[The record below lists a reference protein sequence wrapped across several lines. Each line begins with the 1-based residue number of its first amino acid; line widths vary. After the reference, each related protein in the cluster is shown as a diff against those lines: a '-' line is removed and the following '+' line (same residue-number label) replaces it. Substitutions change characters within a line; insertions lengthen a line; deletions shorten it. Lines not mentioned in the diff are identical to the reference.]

1 MVVSEQ
7 AQSRI
12 DMDKVRP
19 LFDSLERVETVD
31 VGLDGKRARHIEI
44 WRGTGYRGR
53 PDGEDGEEAEE

>member
-1 MVVSEQ
+1 
-7 AQSRI
+7 
-12 DMDKVRP
+12 MDKVRP